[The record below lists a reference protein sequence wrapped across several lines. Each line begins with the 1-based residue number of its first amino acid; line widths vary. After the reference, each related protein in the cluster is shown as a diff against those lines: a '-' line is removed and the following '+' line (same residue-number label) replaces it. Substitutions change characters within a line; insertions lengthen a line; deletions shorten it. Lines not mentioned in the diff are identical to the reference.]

1 MDSEDAADRALTG
14 GAIVAFP
21 SPGGPHHVLGAA
33 LAALSAASFGLNN
46 AMTRRGV
53 LTGSVGQALAIGVP
67 IGMPMFF
74 LFALAGGGLGA
85 IANFPREA
93 VLVMT
98 ATGILHFICG
108 RYCNYR
114 SVKAMGAN
122 LSGPVV
128 QLSLVVSLFL
138 AITALNEGLTPLRI
152 VGIVLVIL
160 GPALMHRSDAAP
172 AARIDAGAAAG
183 GRSVAAGPPPFK
195 PRYAEGYVFGLMA
208 AACYGVTP
216 VLIRIVV
223 ERGGLADSMAA
234 GLLSYCAATAVVA
247 LMMLWPGQL
256 RHVLSIDPVPAKW
269 FVASGVLVTIS
280 QMFLYL
286 ALTVA
291 PVSVVMPILQL
302 HLVFRYLLARLMNPH
317 HEVLGGMMMLAT
329 AVSVAGAAALSIDP
343 EFIIAYVPLPQP
355 LVGMLRWRLL

>member
-1 MDSEDAADRALTG
+1 
-14 GAIVAFP
+14 
-21 SPGGPHHVLGAA
+21 
-33 LAALSAASFGLNN
+33 
-46 AMTRRGV
+46 MTRRGV

-74 LFALAGGGLGA
+74 LFALIGGGLGA
-85 IANFPREA
+85 IANFPRDA
-93 VLVMT
+93 ILVMT
-98 ATGILHFICG
+98 ATGVLHFICG

-138 AITALNEGLTPLRI
+138 AIVVLQEGLTPLRV

-172 AARIDAGAAAG
+172 AARVDAGAAAG
-183 GRSVAAGPPPFK
+183 GRSVAGGPPPFR
-195 PRYAEGYVFGLMA
+195 PHYAEGYAFGLLA

-216 VLIRIVV
+216 ILIRIVV

-234 GLLSYCAATAVVA
+234 GLISYCAATVVIA

-256 RHVLSIDPVPAKW
+256 RHVLSIDPTPAKW
-269 FVASGVLVTIS
+269 FVASGVLVTVS

-286 ALTVA
+286 ALAVA

-302 HLVFRYLLARLMNPH
+302 HLVFRYLLARAMNPH
-317 HEVLGGMMMLAT
+317 HEMFGGMMMIAT
-329 AVSVAGAAALSIDP
+329 ALSILGAAALSLDP
-343 EFIIAYVPLPQP
+343 EFLIANLTLPEPLITI
-355 LVGMLRWRLL
+355 LRWRLL

>member
-1 MDSEDAADRALTG
+1 
-14 GAIVAFP
+14 
-21 SPGGPHHVLGAA
+21 VLGAI

-85 IANFPREA
+85 IANFPRDA
-93 VLVMT
+93 ILVMA
-98 ATGILHFICG
+98 ATGFLHFICG

-138 AITALNEGLTPLRI
+138 AITALQEGLTPLRVI
-152 VGIVLVIL
+152 GIVLVIL

-172 AARIDAGAAAG
+172 AGRIDAGAAAG
-183 GRSVAAGPPPFK
+183 GRSVAAGPPPFR
-195 PRYAEGYVFGLMA
+195 PRYTEGYLFGLLA

-216 VLIRIVV
+216 ILIRIVV
-223 ERGGLADSMAA
+223 ERGSMADSMAA
-234 GLLSYCAATAVVA
+234 GFLSYCAATAVVA
-247 LMMLWPGQL
+247 LLMLWPGQL

-269 FVASGVLVTIS
+269 FVASGVLVTVS
-280 QMFLYL
+280 QMFLYMAL
-286 ALTVA
+286 AVA

-302 HLVFRYLLARLMNPH
+302 HLVFRYVLARLTNPH
-317 HEVLGGMMMLAT
+317 HELFGGTMILAT
-329 AVSVAGAAALSIDP
+329 AISMIGAAALSLDP
-343 EFIIAYVPLPQP
+343 EFLIATMTLPEA
-355 LVGMLRWRLL
+355 LVAILRWRLL

>member
-1 MDSEDAADRALTG
+1 
-14 GAIVAFP
+14 
-21 SPGGPHHVLGAA
+21 VLGAV

-67 IGMPMFF
+67 IGVPMFF
-74 LFALAGGGLGA
+74 LFALFGGGLGA
-85 IANFPREA
+85 IANFPRDA
-93 VLVMT
+93 MLVMV

-128 QLSLVVSLFL
+128 QLSLIVSLTL
-138 AITALNEGLTPLRI
+138 AIVVLQEGLTPLRV

-172 AARIDAGAAAG
+172 AGRIDAGAAAG
-183 GRSVAAGPPPFK
+183 GRSVAAGPPPFR
-195 PRYAEGYVFGLMA
+195 PRYTEGYLFGLLA

-216 VLIRIVV
+216 ILIRIVV
-223 ERGGLADSMAA
+223 ERGSLADSMAA
-234 GLLSYCAATAVVA
+234 GLLSYCAATLVLA

-256 RHVLSIDPVPAKW
+256 RHVLAIDPVPAKW
-269 FVASGVLVTIS
+269 FVASGVLVTVS
-280 QMFLYL
+280 QAFFYL
-286 ALTVA
+286 ALAVA
-291 PVSVVMPILQL
+291 PVSVVMPVLQL
-302 HLVFRYLLARLMNPH
+302 HLVFRFLMARALNPH
-317 HEVLGGMMMLAT
+317 HEMFGGMMKVAT
-329 AVSVAGAAALSIDP
+329 GFSIAGAAALSLDP
-343 EFIIAYVPLPQP
+343 EFLIAHVTLPETMIG
-355 LVGMLRWRLL
+355 LLRWRLL

>member
-1 MDSEDAADRALTG
+1 
-14 GAIVAFP
+14 
-21 SPGGPHHVLGAA
+21 VLGAA

-67 IGMPMFF
+67 IGIPMFF
-74 LFALAGGGLGA
+74 LFALVGGGLGA
-85 IANFPREA
+85 IANFQRDA
-93 VLVMT
+93 LLVMA
-98 ATGILHFICG
+98 ATGVLHFICG

-128 QLSLVVSLFL
+128 QLSLIVSLFL
-138 AITALNEGLTPLRI
+138 AITALQEGLTPLRV

-160 GPALMHRSDAAP
+160 GPALMHRSEPTP

-183 GRSVAAGPPPFK
+183 GRSVAAGPPPFR
-195 PRYAEGYVFGLMA
+195 PRYAEGYLFGLLA

-216 VLIRIVV
+216 ILIRIVV

-234 GLLSYCAATAVVA
+234 GLISYCAATAVIA

-256 RHVLSIDPVPAKW
+256 RHVLAIDPVPAKW
-269 FVASGVLVTIS
+269 FVASGVLVTVS

-286 ALTVA
+286 ALAVA
-291 PVSVVMPILQL
+291 PVSVVMPVLQL
-302 HLVFRYLLARLMNPH
+302 HLVFRYILARLVNPH
-317 HEVLGGMMMLAT
+317 HEVFGGMMMLAT
-329 AVSVAGAAALSIDP
+329 AISVTGAAALSLDP
-343 EFIIAYVPLPQP
+343 EFLIAHLTLPDPLIA
-355 LVGMLRWRLL
+355 VLRWRLL